1 MLVATLTFL
10 VVIEKIPIGASL
22 TFLGRLTY
30 LTILLNIV
38 AEVALN
44 SIAFGGEEHLV
55 IAGETS
61 LIRVTAI
68 AADVTL
74 LALF

>member
-10 VVIEKIPIGASL
+10 VVVKKIPIGASL

-38 AEVALN
+38 AEVALD
-44 SIAFGGEEHLV
+44 SIAFGGEKHLV

-61 LIRVTAI
+61 LIGVTGI

-74 LALF
+74 FALF

>member
-10 VVIEKIPIGASL
+10 VVIKKIPIGASL

-30 LTILLNIV
+30 LAILLNII
-38 AEVALN
+38 AEIALD
-44 SIAFGGEEHLV
+44 SIAFGSEKHLV

-61 LIRVTAI
+61 LI
-68 AADVTL
+68 
-74 LALF
+74 